1 LSTPQTQI
9 GRYRLDSVIGSGGMA
24 VVHLGY
30 DSRLGRPVAVKLLA
44 DNLAARPDFR
54 RRFLREARLAAALS
68 HPNIVQVYDT
78 GEDGDGRPY
87 IVMEY
92 VEGESLAAM
101 LARERRLAAARVS
114 AVALDC
120 CAGLGYA
127 HAAGLVHRDIKPH
140 NLLVGTDGAV
150 KIADFGV
157 ARSLDG
163 ESLTVDGS
171 VLGTAGYLAPE
182 QARGEP
188 VTAAADIY
196 ALGATLWQLL
206 TGVAPTAGAAP
217 RPTAPP
223 DVPEPMAAALTACL
237 DPEPLRRPS
246 AEGLAAALTGAEV
259 AATRVMD
266 ADPATAPTRVLDD
279 GTVAPSPRIV
289 RRQDPRRTAIAAAI
303 VALLLAVAVIAIV
316 AGRSGGGA
324 GNAGAGHRPAAHK
337 RAVAPPVPGADTS
350 QSAQNLAAWI
360 RDHSGG

>member
-1 LSTPQTQI
+1 
-9 GRYRLDSVIGSGGMA
+9 MA

-44 DNLAARPDFR
+44 DNLAARPTF
-54 RRFLREARLAAALS
+54 AAAS
-68 HPNIVQVYDT
+68 CVRRGWRRGSATPTSSRCTTPARTATAGPTSSWSTSRASRWPQ
-78 GEDGDGRPY
+78 
-87 IVMEY
+87 
-92 VEGESLAAM
+92 M
-101 LARERRLAAARVS
+101 LARERRLAPARVS

-163 ESLTVDGS
+163 ESLTVTGS

-217 RPTAPP
+217 RPAAPP
-223 DVPEPMAAALTACL
+223 DVPEPMARRCR
-237 DPEPLRRPS
+237 PLPRSRP
-246 AEGLAAALTGAEV
+246 AAAAL
-259 AATRVMD
+259 
-266 ADPATAPTRVLDD
+266 
-279 GTVAPSPRIV
+279 
-289 RRQDPRRTAIAAAI
+289 RR
-303 VALLLAVAVIAIV
+303 
-316 AGRSGGGA
+316 GSGGGA
-324 GNAGAGHRPAAHK
+324 DRRRGGRHPRDGRRSRHRPDQGAGRRHGGAGAADRAAPGSSPHGHRRRHRRRCCWPS
-337 RAVAPPVPGADTS
+337 P
-350 QSAQNLAAWI
+350 
-360 RDHSGG
+360 